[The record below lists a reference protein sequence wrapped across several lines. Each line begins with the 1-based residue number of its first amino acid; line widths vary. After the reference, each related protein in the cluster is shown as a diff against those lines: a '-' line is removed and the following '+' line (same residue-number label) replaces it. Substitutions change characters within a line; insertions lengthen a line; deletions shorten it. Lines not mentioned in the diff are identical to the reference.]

1 MEALHLLHAPIN
13 QGHSGFVSLMLSDP
27 ADVFRAFLGE
37 PYPVLLDSA
46 VDSPAG
52 GWGGGYSFLSADPFL
67 VLKSRGREVWVEA
80 GNRRRPMGSDPFSA
94 LRHLLTAYATPPLPD
109 LPLFQGGVIGYL
121 GYDLAQHLERLPSRS
136 RDDLALPE
144 MCLAFY
150 DWSLVHQRSS
160 GRAWIV
166 VTGLPH
172 RDQQAAAQRLEWAL
186 ARLRGL
192 ETEEEPAAAPRASA
206 GETLRS
212 NFGREQYLAAVGRAK
227 AYLAAG
233 DIYQV
238 NLSQRF
244 HGPLREE
251 PWQLYRRLRRVNPA
265 PFAAYLGFPELT
277 VVSASPEEFLW
288 VRGSQVRTR
297 PIKGT
302 HPRGLTP
309 AQDRELALS
318 LMESPKNRAENLMIV
333 DLVRSDL
340 GRVCRIGSV
349 RVPRMFELEAH
360 PTVFHLVSSVT
371 GELDQGRDA
380 VDLLRASFPGGSVTG
395 APKIRAMEIIDELE
409 PHRRGVYCGAIGI
422 IDFAGNL
429 HLNMAIRTVVLV
441 GDSFYLHV
449 GGAIVADSDP
459 ADEYEE
465 TLHKGRGVL
474 RALGYGE

>member
-1 MEALHLLHAPIN
+1 MEALHLLHAPITR
-13 QGHSGFVSLMLSDP
+13 GHTCFVSLMLPDP
-27 ADVFRAFLGE
+27 ADVFRAFLAE

-46 VDSPAG
+46 VDSPGG
-52 GWGGGYSFLSADPFL
+52 GWGGGYSFLAADPFL
-67 VLKSRGREVWVEA
+67 VLKSRGKEAWVEV
-80 GNRRRPMGSDPFSA
+80 GNCRRPMGSDPFSA
-94 LRHLLTAYATPPLPD
+94 LRQLLTAYATPSVPG
-109 LPLFQGGVIGYL
+109 LPLLQGGAIGYL

-136 RDDLALPE
+136 QDDLALPE

-150 DWSLVHQRSS
+150 DWALVHQRSS

-166 VTGLPH
+166 VTGLPD
-172 RDQQAAAQRLEWAL
+172 RDQQAATQRLEWAL
-186 ARLRGL
+186 AHLNGL
-192 ETEEEPAAAPRASA
+192 KTGEEPTAAPEASA
-206 GETLRS
+206 AETLRS
-212 NFGREQYLAAVGRAK
+212 NFDRGQYLEAVGRAK
-227 AYLAAG
+227 AYLTAG

-238 NLSQRF
+238 NLSQRLQ
-244 HGPLREE
+244 GPLREE
-251 PWQLYRRLRRVNPA
+251 PWQFYRRLRRVNPA

-288 VRGSQVRTR
+288 VGGRQVRSR

-302 HPRGLTP
+302 RPRGLTP
-309 AQDRELALS
+309 EQDQEMALS
-318 LMESPKNRAENLMIV
+318 LMGSVKDRAENLMIV

-422 IDFAGNL
+422 LDFAGNL
-429 HLNMAIRTVVLV
+429 HLSMAIRTVVLV

-465 TLHKGRGVL
+465 TLHKGRGLL